1 MKTLYRATQVN
12 AADVGDLQAALD
24 LLPPQGGDVYLPAGC
39 YEIAETVTCRLREGQ
54 HLCLHGDGR
63 ATVIR
68 FTAGDGSP
76 LLALDGVPNSW
87 WPDLRI
93 TLRDLTLVGNDRCGD
108 AFLLRWPNDAL
119 IDTCSFFGFGGA
131 AITITPN
138 ATNVTIRDCWMRDCR
153 SVLHADNL
161 HHLTFH
167 GNQTRS
173 RDGGL
178 LQREHLHI
186 GRHCREVRIV
196 NNHLAYGQAEAIVL
210 DGTAQHVI
218 ANNTIEGFTVGIR
231 ANDCRDIAISANYLH
246 SPTGVLIEGDSRGL
260 AITGNLF
267 TNNSGHAV
275 QIRSSFGSGGHVI
288 SHNVVRQSVYSDG
301 QGGIDLGDAADCV
314 VQGNVLEDIRHG
326 EAIVGGPGAG
336 HACSGNHVTDCAERA
351 RGHLVGGSPECEAD
365 NPFRAL
371 NTWLAG
377 QAASTARVTLAF
389 WEWRRMAGGALPP
402 EAEQDSGWWRNDP
415 ATPQG
420 RAWLGAGWLVVTV
433 HRIEGRVVFARR

>member
-12 AADVGDLQAALD
+12 AAEVGDLQAALD

-39 YEIAETVTCRLREGQ
+39 YEVDQTVTCHLKEGQ

-68 FTAGDGSP
+68 YTAVDGSP
-76 LLALDGVPNSW
+76 LLALDGVPDSW

-108 AFLLRWPNDAL
+108 GLHLRWPNDAL
-119 IDTCSFFGFGGA
+119 VDACSFFGFGGA
-131 AITITPN
+131 AVTITPH

-153 SVLHADNL
+153 RVLHADNL

-173 RDGGL
+173 RAGGL
-178 LQREHLHI
+178 VQREHVYI

-231 ANDCRDIAISANYLH
+231 ANDCRDLAISANYLH
-246 SPTGVLIEGDSRGL
+246 SPTGVLIEGDSRG
-260 AITGNLF
+260 IVVTGNLF
-267 TNNSGHAV
+267 TDNSEQAV
-275 QIRSSFGSGGHVI
+275 RIARSFGSGGHVI
-288 SHNVVRQSVYSDG
+288 SSNVIRQSVYNDG
-301 QGGIDLGDAADCV
+301 QGGIDLGDAVDCV
-314 VQGNVLEDIRHG
+314 VQGNVLEDVSRGDSIT
-326 EAIVGGPGAG
+326 GAG
-336 HACSGNHVTDCAERA
+336 DGRHTCTGNRPSDCAGRA
-351 RGHLVGGSPECEAD
+351 RAAMVGTCPVCESG

-371 NTWLAG
+371 SAWLST
-377 QAASTARVTLAF
+377 QAPETTRVTLAF
-389 WEWRRMAGGALPP
+389 WEWRRMSGGALPA
-402 EAEQDSGWWRNDP
+402 EAEADTGWWRNDP
-415 ATPQG
+415 TTPQA

-433 HRIEGRVVFARR
+433 HRIEGRVVFARQ